1 MACASQNWPQDK
13 SYRGST
19 TAPSLLLL
27 LIVLHPSLPVLR
39 LLWSSRTTTSSSSSE
54 SWRTS
59 TCSWTGSTTRSW
71 SWRTRYRN
79 QPCFPSIS
87 PSAEGVEGPIPGVRH
102 SLFSLGWRGRW
113 GPFWGTCFG
122 ERLQCCQGRSHGQQ
136 HPWDLVSP
144 QSRLLHFLTVNLG
157 FFFSYYL
164 SHYCS
169 SIGLEVSLLSTSF
182 LISKIHSQSG
192 SPTCITVIQCNQRAQ
207 I

>member
-19 TAPSLLLL
+19 TAGSLLLL
-27 LIVLHPSLPVLR
+27 LILLHPSLPVLR

-102 SLFSLGWRGRW
+102 SLFSLGTILRYL
-113 GPFWGTCFG
+113 FWGEAAVLPRQKPWPTTP
-122 ERLQCCQGRSHGQQ
+122 LRS
-136 HPWDLVSP
+136 
-144 QSRLLHFLTVNLG
+144 
-157 FFFSYYL
+157 
-164 SHYCS
+164 C
-169 SIGLEVSLLSTSF
+169 LST
-182 LISKIHSQSG
+182 
-192 SPTCITVIQCNQRAQ
+192 IQAAAFSDC
-207 I
+207 